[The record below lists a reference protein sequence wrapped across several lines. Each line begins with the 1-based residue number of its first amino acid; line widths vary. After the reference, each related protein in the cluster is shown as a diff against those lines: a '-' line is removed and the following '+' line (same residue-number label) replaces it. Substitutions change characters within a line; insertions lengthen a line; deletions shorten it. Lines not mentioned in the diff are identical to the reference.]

1 MQLRRAAAAVAVS
14 LFVAILPGSGAF
26 AAACVSNYQISVD
39 IPGPSGSLGQIS
51 GTICTDGTQGTLGA
65 SNIASWSLSLS
76 NGTNPLVAPNFT
88 LSSSNASDTLTLGLS
103 GVTSPLSAGP
113 GGLSWNYFNPASSD
127 YAYLFFQDSST
138 TNYLAWY
145 DEPSFTEVSYG
156 ISTSATYGLGQSG
169 PAIIGTPVPE
179 PAGLA
184 LLGTGL
190 LGLGLA
196 RRRLTGS

>member
-1 MQLRRAAAAVAVS
+1 MQLRRAAAAVAVA

-65 SNIASWSLSLS
+65 NNIASWSLSLS
-76 NGTNPLVAPNFT
+76 NGTNPSVASNFT
-88 LSSSNASDTLTLGLS
+88 LSASNPNDSLNLYLS
-103 GVTSPLSAGP
+103 GVTSPLSAGA
-113 GGLSWNYFNPASSD
+113 GGLSWNYFLPGGTS
-127 YAYLFFQDSST
+127 YAELMFQDSST
-138 TNYLAWY
+138 KNYLAWY
-145 DEPSFTEVSYG
+145 DYTSSFTDVSYG
-156 ISTSATYGLGQSG
+156 NQTSATYGFNQSG

-190 LGLGLA
+190 LGLGLT
-196 RRRLTGS
+196 RRRVI